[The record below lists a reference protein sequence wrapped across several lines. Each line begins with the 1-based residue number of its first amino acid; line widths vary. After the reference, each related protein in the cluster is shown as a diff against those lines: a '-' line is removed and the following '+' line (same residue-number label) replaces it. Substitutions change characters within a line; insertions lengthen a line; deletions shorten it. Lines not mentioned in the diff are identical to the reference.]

1 MSFEDK
7 IQQHLEKIK
16 ARNDIYTKI
25 MKVIHS
31 YISEKSVQ
39 NYILN
44 TITDDG
50 EIFSSKYLIHLYIYT
65 MESGTPSPYVR
76 GGDRNPTY
84 EQKLD
89 FRLSLE
95 LINRYTSL
103 DETVTYIQDSINN
116 MNMNIGNYHIHV
128 GKLITFSNP
137 SNSIYIM
144 IRRNKD
150 DETDVSK

>member
-7 IQQHLEKIK
+7 IQQHLENIK

-25 MKVIHS
+25 MKVIRS
-31 YISEKSVQ
+31 YISEKRVQ

-44 TITDDG
+44 TITDEG
-50 EIFSSKYLIHLYIYT
+50 EIFSSKYLLHLYMYT
-65 MESGTPSPYVR
+65 VESGSPSPYVR
-76 GGDRNPTY
+76 GGDRNSTY

-95 LINRYTSL
+95 LINKYTSL
-103 DETVTYIQDSINN
+103 DETVTFIQDSINN

-128 GKLITFSNP
+128 GKLITFGNP
-137 SNSIYIM
+137 DTSIYIM
-144 IRRNKD
+144 VRRNKN